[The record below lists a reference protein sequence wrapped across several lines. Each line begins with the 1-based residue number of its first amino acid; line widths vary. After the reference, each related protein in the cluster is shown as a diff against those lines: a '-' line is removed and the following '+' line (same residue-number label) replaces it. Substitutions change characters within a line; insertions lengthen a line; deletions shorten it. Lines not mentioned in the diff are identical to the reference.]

1 MALQILLLLLVPY
14 AMPLLM
20 PSWRWLL
27 AYTMAVA
34 LLVTLYFTAW
44 YYALMAT
51 PTRTGLEGIGLAL
64 VLSAAISTAIGA
76 IVRVV
81 TLVAKER
88 SVVIGISILGAI
100 LLPFA
105 VLVWANR

>member
-1 MALQILLLLLVPY
+1 MALQVLLLLLIPY

-27 AYTMAVA
+27 VYAIVVA
-34 LLVTLYFTAW
+34 LLVTVYFTTW
-44 YYALMAT
+44 YHALMAT
-51 PTRTGLEGIGLAL
+51 PTRTGLEGIGLAF
-64 VLSAAISTAIGA
+64 VLSAAISTATGA

-81 TLVAKER
+81 TLVVKKH
-88 SVVIGISILGAI
+88 SVVIGISVLGAL